1 MPRSLGPLRAARKP
15 AHDHLAV
22 LAALP
27 ELELAQAVRA
37 GLPVSYLDEL
47 LRQTGFSMREVE
59 RLVIP
64 RRTLVHRRERRQK
77 LSPEESARLARVVRI
92 LYAARDMLGG
102 PDKAERW
109 LREPN
114 RALGGS
120 TPLAVAETEPGARAV
135 EAVLGRVAHG
145 IFS

>member
-1 MPRSLGPLRAARKP
+1 MRAAARKV
-15 AHDHLAV
+15 ADDHLTA

-27 ELELAQAVRA
+27 ELELAEAVRA

-47 LRQTGFSMREVE
+47 LQQPGFTMREVD

-64 RRTLVHRRERRQK
+64 RRTLVHRRERRQR
-77 LSPEESARLARVVRI
+77 LSPDESARLARVVRI
-92 LYAARDMLGG
+92 LYAAREMLGTAA
-102 PDKAERW
+102 KAERW

-135 EAVLGRVAHG
+135 EAVLGRIAHG

>member
-1 MPRSLGPLRAARKP
+1 MT
-15 AHDHLAV
+15 AHDRLAA

-27 ELELAQAVRA
+27 ELELAEVVRG
-37 GLPVSYLDEL
+37 GLPVTYLDEL
-47 LRQTGFSMREVE
+47 LHRPGFTMREVE

-64 RRTLVHRRERRQK
+64 RRTLVHRRERRQR

-92 LYAARDMLGG
+92 LYAARETLGT
-102 PDKAERW
+102 PEKADAW

-120 TPLAVAETEPGARAV
+120 SPLRVAETEPGARAI
-135 EAVLGRVAHG
+135 EAVLGRIAHG
-145 IFS
+145 VFS